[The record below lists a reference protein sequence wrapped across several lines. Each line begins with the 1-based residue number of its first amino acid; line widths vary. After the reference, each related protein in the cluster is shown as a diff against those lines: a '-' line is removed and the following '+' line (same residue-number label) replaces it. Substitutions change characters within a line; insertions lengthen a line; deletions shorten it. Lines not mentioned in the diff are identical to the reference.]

1 MRDLLKALTWP
12 GNLARRWQETRR
24 RCGLLSCPGLRPFWR
39 RRWRRRTGTFLQGVF
54 YCTPACLETAL
65 IAQLARLHALAP
77 SYPPPNRIPLGL
89 LMVAR
94 GRLTYQQVAA
104 ALAAQQSARS
114 ERIGEWFERLGFATE
129 QEVTSALGL
138 QWGCPVASSLQA
150 ATSMALGP
158 IPLAILE
165 AFQMLPLHAVP
176 ATNTLFLAFGERVD
190 HAALYA
196 IEKILDCR
204 TQPCVAGRKSV
215 ARALEHMRQQPRPSE
230 VEFGVVRDVAEIG
243 RISSSYVAKLG
254 AEEVR
259 LARVGSILWLRLKVR
274 SSHVN
279 LVFRMR
285 GETQEVQS
293 KFGLPLPA
301 RFSASPATLT

>member
-1 MRDLLKALTWP
+1 
-12 GNLARRWQETRR
+12 
-24 RCGLLSCPGLRPFWR
+24 
-39 RRWRRRTGTFLQGVF
+39 
-54 YCTPACLETAL
+54 
-65 IAQLARLHALAP
+65 
-77 SYPPPNRIPLGL
+77 
-89 LMVAR
+89 
-94 GRLTYQQVAA
+94 
-104 ALAAQQSARS
+104 
-114 ERIGEWFERLGFATE
+114 
-129 QEVTSALGL
+129 
-138 QWGCPVASSLQA
+138 
-150 ATSMALGP
+150 
-158 IPLAILE
+158 
-165 AFQMLPLHAVP
+165 
-176 ATNTLFLAFGERVD
+176 VD